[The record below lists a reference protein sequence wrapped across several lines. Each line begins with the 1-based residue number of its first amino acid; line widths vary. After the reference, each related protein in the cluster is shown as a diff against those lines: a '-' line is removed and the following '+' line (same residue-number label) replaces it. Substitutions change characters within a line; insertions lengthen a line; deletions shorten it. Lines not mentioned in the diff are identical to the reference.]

1 MMRPPGSE
9 LPKWVQQ
16 VLNNLYEIE
25 NKLGRGGDPG
35 NAMRNVTKMKE
46 ALATEGVF
54 YEDPFGQPFDETR
67 TDLEVTISGSGT
79 ENLRVVEVIKPIIR
93 IGESSYSRVAQK
105 GIVVVQ
111 SVGAPALPSAAE
123 PQMTLMPTKSSTEPP
138 APT

>member
-1 MMRPPGSE
+1 MRPPGPE

-16 VLNNLYEIE
+16 VLNNLYELE
-25 NKLGRGGDPG
+25 AKLGRSGDPG

-67 TDLEVTISGSGT
+67 VDLEATISGSGT

-93 IGESSYSRVAQK
+93 LGESSYSRVMQK

-111 SVGAPALPSAAE
+111 AAGAADQPEGSQASPAKAPPTAPSEPSVDAD
-123 PQMTLMPTKSSTEPP
+123 
-138 APT
+138 

>member
-1 MMRPPGSE
+1 MRPPGSE

-16 VLNNLYEIE
+16 LLNNLYEIE

-35 NAMRNVTKMKE
+35 NAMRNVVKMKE

-54 YEDPFGQPFDETR
+54 YEDPFGQSFDETR

-111 SVGAPALPSAAE
+111 SVSAPAHSGDSETSTLPASSK
-123 PQMTLMPTKSSTEPP
+123 PTTEPP
-138 APT
+138 AQA

>member
-1 MMRPPGSE
+1 MMRPPGSD

-35 NAMRNVTKMKE
+35 NALRNVMKMKE
-46 ALATEGVF
+46 ALASEGVF
-54 YEDPFGQPFDETR
+54 YEDPFGQSFDETR

-93 IGESSYSRVAQK
+93 LGESSYSRVAQK

-111 SVGAPALPSAAE
+111 SVGAASDSGNREPPVLPAS
-123 PQMTLMPTKSSTEPP
+123 TKPLTEPP
-138 APT
+138 AQT